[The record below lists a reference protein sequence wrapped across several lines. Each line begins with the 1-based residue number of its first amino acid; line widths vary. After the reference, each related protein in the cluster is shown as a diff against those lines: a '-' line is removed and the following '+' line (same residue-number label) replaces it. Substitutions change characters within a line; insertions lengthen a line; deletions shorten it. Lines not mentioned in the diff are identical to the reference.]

1 MSDWFSKAQKFVDN
15 FTESIVE
22 QANVAQAQMADEQT
36 KIREEVAKDKMTRD
50 GEASLPWETDD
61 DSLAIL
67 TQDVM
72 EKVLSLSLTEQ
83 NFTVSP
89 PKVEVFS
96 FLFSN
101 HIPTAMRLLSLDA
114 NLARMHAKVCN
125 EFFFHCS
132 LQIICKLYLCDL
144 TDDHSSFRSFIFF
157 LLNRPSAFSQN
168 G

>member
-36 KIREEVAKDKMTRD
+36 KLREEVAKDKMTRD

-72 EKVLSLSLTEQ
+72 EKILSLSLTEQ
-83 NFTVSP
+83 NFTISP
-89 PKVEVFS
+89 PKVEIFS
-96 FLFSN
+96 FLFSD

-114 NLARMHAKVCN
+114 NLARTHAKVRN
-125 EFFFHCS
+125 KIFFHYS
-132 LQIICKLYLCDL
+132 LRIICKVHLYDL
-144 TDDHSSFRSFIFF
+144 
-157 LLNRPSAFSQN
+157 NYK
-168 G
+168 